1 MTIEKSSRRFVM
13 KFQTKLVITYVTLS
27 VLIACVM
34 GSIYFSANMSRLRE
48 QEYQNLRVTAKQV
61 EQQYDELI
69 ESMKDVSHYLL
80 SDPDMLNAIINISYM
95 KDGVDN
101 KNYISQSQKTIR
113 VKMSTDYLT
122 EKFYRV
128 VYCNNNCEAIA
139 NNNWLDR
146 QIQPGLDFSKMPWYT
161 KAKNNT
167 GTFTIL
173 GIYKDP
179 WGKKTNPEVFSVIKE
194 IQGENLG
201 YIEVQKDISDVK
213 KILNPANERISMCM
227 INSEKSIFYE
237 TGKNPNEELSKNY
250 YENGQDK
257 KVLCDKTGKK
267 YLAASTYYKETGNT
281 ILVTENSDMFMKE
294 AGYIYLMTFLLTG
307 GVMSLSIGYVMIA
320 SKRLTKPMHQ
330 LQKVIENTKLE
341 TLDQPLNIPKSNDEF
356 QKMIQIYQEMKE
368 GLNHAIVREK
378 RLSILQLQAQFDM
391 LQAQVN
397 PHFLYNVLNVI
408 SNRGIL
414 NDDEVICDI
423 CDDLAGML
431 RYATDT
437 KEKYATIQSESHF
450 LELYFSLLKYRYEH
464 KLEYKIDIVKAIDS
478 EILPKL
484 VLQQLVENSIAHGF
498 KNSSKIMKI
507 CVLGWVQEDNWYIKI
522 SDNGE
527 GFEQTILAQLEY
539 QMESIR
545 RGLSTNREH
554 MEMKIGGMGII
565 NTYARLY
572 LLNADK
578 LTFKIGNTEE
588 GGAEIIVG
596 APIKNEKL

>member
-1 MTIEKSSRRFVM
+1 MR
-13 KFQTKLVITYVTLS
+13 FQTKLVVTYVMLS
-27 VLIACVM
+27 VLITCIV
-34 GSIYFSANMSRLRE
+34 GSIYFSVNMSRLKE
-48 QEYQNLRVTAKQV
+48 QEYQNLQITAKHTLL
-61 EQQYDELI
+61 QYDELI

-80 SDPDMLNAIINISYM
+80 SDPDTLNSIINISYM
-95 KDGVDN
+95 EKKDSYA
-101 KNYISQSQKTIR
+101 NYIRQSQMTIR

-128 VYCNNNCEAIA
+128 IFCNKKCEAIA

-146 QIQPGLDFSKMPWYT
+146 QIQPGLDFTKMDWY
-161 KAKNNT
+161 KKSEDNVD
-167 GTFTIL
+167 TFTIM

-179 WGKKTNPEVFSVIKE
+179 WGKKSNPKVFSVIKE
-194 IQGENLG
+194 IQGKNLG
-201 YIEVQKDISDVK
+201 YIEVQKDINEVQ
-213 KILNPANERISMCM
+213 KILNPANEKISMCM
-227 INSEKSIFYE
+227 INSEGYIFYQV
-237 TGKNPNEELSKNY
+237 GNNPNEELSKNY
-250 YENGQDK
+250 YTHEENPEVLWDK
-257 KVLCDKTGKK
+257 RGKK
-267 YLAASTYYKETGNT
+267 YLSTSVYHENTGTT
-281 ILVTENSDMFMKE
+281 ILITENSDIFMKE

-307 GVMSLSIGYVMIA
+307 GIMILSIGYVMIA
-320 SKRLTKPMHQ
+320 SNRLTKPMYQ

-341 TLDQPLNIPKSNDEF
+341 TLDQPLNLPESDDEF
-356 QKMIQIYQEMKE
+356 RKMAQRYQEMKE
-368 GLNHAIVREK
+368 GLNQAILQEK

-437 KEKYATIQSESHF
+437 EEKYATIQSEVHF

-464 KLEYKIDIVKAIDS
+464 KLEYIIDISDRIDS

-484 VLQQLVENSIAHGF
+484 VLQQLVENSITHGF
-498 KNSSKIMKI
+498 KKSSKIMKI
-507 CVLGWVQEDNWYIKI
+507 CVSGWVEEGNWYIKI
-522 SDNGE
+522 SDNGD
-527 GFEQTILAQLEY
+527 GFEQAILAQLEY
-539 QMESIR
+539 QMESVR
-545 RGLSTNREH
+545 KDLSTNRKH

-572 LLNADK
+572 LLNSDK
-578 LTFKIGNTEE
+578 LIFEIRNSKE
-588 GGAEIIVG
+588 GGAEILTG
-596 APIKNEKL
+596 APLKKGKS